1 MTVRVAALVLGAG
14 LLLAGCGSA
23 QGAGSLVTGTSAP
36 ATPTSSVAPPPAE
49 LLAQAR
55 LEPCPASDP
64 TVPPVADGLPDLTLP
79 CLGAGPAVRLAG
91 LRGTPYV
98 VNLWASWC
106 KPCRAEL
113 PLFAALDAA
122 TPEVALL
129 GVDVEDDPASAV
141 SLLVAS
147 GVHYPSVRDDSRA
160 TRLPLRWTG
169 LPMTLFVAADGVVQ
183 HVERAPITSQ
193 AQLDGLVERYLGVTV
208 PS

>member
-1 MTVRVAALVLGAG
+1 MQREATHTITGSASTLERQNTYQHTGMGSTQLPAALPDEIVDARDFESRIQRSLTEGAPFIG
-14 LLLAGCGSA
+14 
-23 QGAGSLVTGTSAP
+23 P
-36 ATPTSSVAPPPAE
+36 
-49 LLAQAR
+49 
-55 LEPCPASDP
+55 
-64 TVPPVADGLPDLTLP
+64 DGLPDLTLP

-122 TPEVALL
+122 TSEVALL

-147 GVHYPSVRDDSRA
+147 GVHYPSVRDDARA

-183 HVERAPITSQ
+183 HVERAPITTQ
-193 AQLDGLVERYLGVTV
+193 AQLDGLVQQYLGVQV
-208 PS
+208 AS